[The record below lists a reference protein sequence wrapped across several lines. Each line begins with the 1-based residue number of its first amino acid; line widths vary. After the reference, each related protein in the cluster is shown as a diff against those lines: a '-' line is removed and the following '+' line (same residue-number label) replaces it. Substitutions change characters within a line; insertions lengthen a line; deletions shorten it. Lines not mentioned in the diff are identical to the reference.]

1 MTMAGNITS
10 DAIAGLDMLSRAE
23 LGERLEQLFNRL
35 APKGMSRL
43 RTRGF
48 AIRLEAKEGRKAYR
62 LAQVEA

>member
-1 MTMAGNITS
+1 MVGNITS
-10 DAIAGLDMLSRAE
+10 DAIAGLDMLSRGE
-23 LGERLEQLFNRL
+23 LGERFEELFGRL

-48 AIRLEAKEGRKAYR
+48 AIRLEAKEGRKPYR